1 MAVCEPD
8 LQTPVMGVTEA
19 WLRLDLPL
27 GTRRPAE
34 WLGDPSNITQI
45 TASSVTRPTTTW
57 ISIWR
62 SKLTPS

>member
-19 WLRLDLPL
+19 WLRLDFPI

-45 TASSVTRPTTTW
+45 TASSVTPRQQLG
-57 ISIWR
+57 SANGAAN
-62 SKLTPS
+62 